1 MMLGE
6 LMKVLRLGDHQLRL
20 VRFNGSR
27 SESWNEATRNAY
39 SHEVANISIRGR
51 EVRIEIL

>member
-6 LMKVLRLGDHQLRL
+6 LMKVLRLEDHQLRL

-27 SESWNEATRNAY
+27 YEPWNEATRNAY
-39 SHEVANISIRGR
+39 SHEVANISIMGR

>member
-1 MMLGE
+1 
-6 LMKVLRLGDHQLRL
+6 MKVLRLGDHQLRL

>member
-1 MMLGE
+1 MTLGE

-20 VRFNGSR
+20 VRFNGSGY
-27 SESWNEATRNAY
+27 EPWNEATCIAY
-39 SHEVANISIRGR
+39 SHEVAKISIRGR

>member
-1 MMLGE
+1 MTLGE
-6 LMKVLRLGDHQLRL
+6 LMRVLRLGNYHLRL
-20 VRFNGSR
+20 VRLIGGR
-27 SESWNEATRNAY
+27 YEPWNEATRNAY

>member
-1 MMLGE
+1 MTLGE
-6 LMKVLRLGDHQLRL
+6 LMRVLRLGNYHLRL
-20 VRFNGSR
+20 VRLNGGR
-27 SESWNEATRNAY
+27 HEPWNEATRNAY

>member
-27 SESWNEATRNAY
+27 YEPWNEATRNAY

-51 EVRIEIL
+51 EVRIERL

>member
-1 MMLGE
+1 MLGE

-27 SESWNEATRNAY
+27 YESWNEATRNAY